1 MTYSEIEK
9 RMFDLKWELNSFGLT
24 VLEYKEY
31 KKLIKLRALHESNKL
46 RSSIAGYFVDKNLIH
61 YITLL
66 EEINDDGLVNK
77 VHVIEKKSHQ
87 NTEFS
92 LEQIEQCSN
101 DDTDV
106 YSSMEELDEELSFY
120 LLELEDDDI
129 FKVL

>member
-24 VLEYKEY
+24 VLEHKEY

-66 EEINDDGLVNK
+66 EEINNDGLVDK
-77 VHVIEKKSHQ
+77 VHVIEKKSRQ
-87 NTEFS
+87 NTEIS
-92 LEQIEQCSN
+92 LEQMKQCSDKN
-101 DDTDV
+101 TDV

-120 LLELEDDDI
+120 LLELEDGGI
-129 FKVL
+129 FKVH